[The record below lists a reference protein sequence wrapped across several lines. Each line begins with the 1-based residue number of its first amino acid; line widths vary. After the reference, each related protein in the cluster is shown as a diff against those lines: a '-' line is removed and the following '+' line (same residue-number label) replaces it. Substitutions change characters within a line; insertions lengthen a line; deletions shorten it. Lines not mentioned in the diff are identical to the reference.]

1 MKRAE
6 AQIKAARALVALST
20 LYVLLRCPH
29 APALN
34 PSLDVSQYAHAAWT
48 YRNGFMQGGVNAI
61 AQTPDGYLWLGTQSG
76 VVRFDGVRAVPL
88 PLRPGQQLPSISVG
102 TLLAARDGTLWIGTL
117 DGLVSWKNG
126 QLTAYPVLAR
136 RTVLALLQDRAG
148 TVWAGGLAGPT
159 GTLCAIRGESTTCY
173 GDDGSLGTVVAS
185 LYEDSGGSLWVGAAT
200 GLWRWRPGPPTR
212 YLAAP
217 ISRGGKMTQG
227 DHGSGLVVAI
237 GSVRQIIGRTVT
249 DYPLHGVP
257 LPLTAGTVLRDHNG
271 GLWIGTNAHGIV
283 HSYEGKTSAFA
294 HNDGLSSDQVYAL
307 FEGREGSI
315 WVATAEGLDQFRELP
330 VTSLP
335 VKLGLSSATA
345 TSVLAARDGSVWVGT
360 SDGLYRWK
368 EGRTTIY
375 RRRSNPGLPDDDI
388 QSLFEDERGRI
399 WVSSFRGLAAFEK
412 GKFTPVPSVPAG
424 TKNAIAGDNQ
434 GGLWLS
440 LFGTA
445 KDYSLTHLAGGKIV
459 EQVPWLKLG
468 GGPGTGLVPDPDG
481 GIWTGLLSGGMAY
494 FRAGQIRNLPLSD
507 DGASARRVLNVAR
520 DRDGSIWAATNNGV
534 SRINNGRVAMLTTAN
549 GLPCNT
555 VHWIIEDDLS
565 SYWLYTQCGL
575 LRVARTDMDS
585 WIADPKRAIRPTTF
599 GVEDGIRLVPILKG
613 LRPAVTKASDGRI
626 WFVNGEKVSFIDPSR
641 ITLNTLPP
649 PVHIEQITADDKT
662 YDATNGMRL
671 PPRVHSLA
679 IDYTALSMVAPEKV
693 RFRYK
698 LEGQN
703 RTWHEVVNDRQV
715 QYTNLA
721 PGTYRFRVLACNNS
735 GVWNEEGATLDFV
748 IPPSWYQTNWFRAAC
763 VAAFLAVI
771 WAAYQLRVRQLAYQF
786 NMRLEERVS
795 ERTRIARDLHDTL
808 LQSFQALLPLFQAA
822 IYKLPGGAADARK
835 TLEVAV
841 NRASDAIT
849 EGRDAVQGLRMSTVE
864 KNDLAVAIR
873 TVGEELASGEN
884 DQSSPNLKV
893 VVEGTSRNLHPILRD
908 EVYRLAVEA
917 LRNAFRHAAAQNVEV
932 EIRYDGKYFRLRV
945 RDDGKGI
952 GHEVLRG
959 DGREGHYGLSGMKE
973 RAKLLSGK
981 LTIWS
986 EVDSGTEIELTIPAS
1001 RAYERPTRRFWYF
1014 GKRSAT
1020 DTDVKETIERE

>member
-6 AQIKAARALVALST
+6 AQIKAARALVALGT
-20 LYVLLRCPH
+20 LYVLLWCPD

-34 PSLDVSQYAHAAWT
+34 PSLDVSQYAHTAWT
-48 YRNGFMQGGVNAI
+48 YRNGFMQGAVNAI

-88 PLRPGQQLPSISVG
+88 PLRPGQQLPSTSVG
-102 TLLAARDGTLWIGTL
+102 TLLAARDGTVWIGTL

-126 QLTAYPVLAR
+126 QLTAYPALAR

-185 LYEDSGGSLWVGAAT
+185 LYEDSDGSLWVGATT

-227 DHGSGLVVAI
+227 DHGSGLVVAV

-257 LPLTAGTVLRDHNG
+257 LPLTAGTVLRDRNG
-271 GLWIGTNAHGIV
+271 GLWIGTTAHGIV

-335 VKLGLSSATA
+335 VKQGLSSAIA
-345 TSVLAARDGSVWVGT
+345 SSVLAARDGSVWVGT
-360 SDGLYRWK
+360 ADGLYRWK

-375 RRRSNPGLPDDDI
+375 RRRSNPGLADDDI

-424 TKNAIAGDNQ
+424 AKNAIAGDNH

-440 LFGTA
+440 LFGTG
-445 KDYSLTHLAGGKIV
+445 KDYSLAHLAGGNIV

-507 DGASARRVLNVAR
+507 DGASARRVLDVAR
-520 DRDGSIWAATNNGV
+520 DRDGSIWATTNNGV
-534 SRINNGRVAMLTTAN
+534 SRINNGRVATLTTAN

-671 PPRVHSLA
+671 PPRAHNLA
-679 IDYTALSMVAPEKV
+679 IDYTALSLVAPEKGALPLQAG
-693 RFRYK
+693 RS
-698 LEGQN
+698 ESG
-703 RTWHEVVNDRQV
+703 TGDEVVNDRQV
-715 QYTNLA
+715 QYYE
-721 PGTYRFRVLACNNS
+721 PRCRGTYRFRVLACNNS

-748 IPPSWYQTNWFRAAC
+748 IPPAWYQTNWFRAAC
-763 VAAFLAVI
+763 VAAFLAMI
-771 WAAYQLRVRQLAYQF
+771 WAAYQLRVRQLAFQF

-822 IYKLPGGAADARK
+822 IYKLPEGAADARK

-841 NRASDAIT
+841 DRASDAIT

-873 TVGEELASGEN
+873 TVGEELASAETN
-884 DQSSPNLKV
+884 QSSPNFNS
-893 VVEGTSRNLHPILRD
+893 GRGRD
-908 EVYRLAVEA
+908 IPEFASDPARRSLPACGGG
-917 LRNAFRHAAAQNVEV
+917 AAQCLPAC
-932 EIRYDGKYFRLRV
+932 GSAK
-945 RDDGKGI
+945 
-952 GHEVLRG
+952 RG
-959 DGREGHYGLSGMKE
+959 S
-973 RAKLLSGK
+973 
-981 LTIWS
+981 
-986 EVDSGTEIELTIPAS
+986 
-1001 RAYERPTRRFWYF
+1001 
-1014 GKRSAT
+1014 
-1020 DTDVKETIERE
+1020 